1 MRPLTVLIGILLG
14 TSFSA
19 TFSLS
24 ALSLISALLSGP
36 HRVLSEQVSQLRGLL
51 IGCCILTAAAAASF
65 VGQLKMR
72 TWRRRAHCLT
82 LVVLAA
88 LVLWCAR

>member
-14 TSFSA
+14 TSVSA

-24 ALSLISALLSGP
+24 ALSLISALLSGAHP
-36 HRVLSEQVSQLRGLL
+36 ELSEQVSQLRGLL
-51 IGCCILTAAAAASF
+51 IGCWILTAAAAASF

-72 TWRRRAHCLT
+72 TWRRHAHLLT
-82 LVVLAA
+82 LTVLAA